1 MSVPITDRD
10 FRVVPPAERKPAVP
24 NEVIGTMILI
34 LTEIM
39 FFAGIVS
46 ALEIARASVGMWPPP
61 GQPRLPVELTAVTT
75 GVLLAS
81 GAMTWFA
88 GRRAK
93 TGGLTKSV
101 VPMAIAIAL
110 GTAFVTVQGWEWVN
124 LVAEGLTLTTSTHS
138 AFFYFIV
145 GTHAIHAVIGLVV
158 LLLAGLQ
165 LRRTGTGAEAKW
177 TPLAMAT
184 LAGVSGASMML
195 GIVGFAVLNALE
207 LYAMTLGGILVLPVF
222 QFMALVGALTCAVAM
237 LLRSIGVDRGVLE
250 ASAFQAIRLYWYF
263 VCGLWP
269 ILYWQVY
276 L

>member
-1 MSVPITDRD
+1 
-10 FRVVPPAERKPAVP
+10 
-24 NEVIGTMILI
+24 
-34 LTEIM
+34 
-39 FFAGIVS
+39 
-46 ALEIARASVGMWPPP
+46 
-61 GQPRLPVELTAVTT
+61 
-75 GVLLAS
+75 
-81 GAMTWFA
+81 
-88 GRRAK
+88 
-93 TGGLTKSV
+93 
-101 VPMAIAIAL
+101 
-110 GTAFVTVQGWEWVN
+110 
-124 LVAEGLTLTTSTHS
+124 
-138 AFFYFIV
+138 
-145 GTHAIHAVIGLVV
+145 
-158 LLLAGLQ
+158 
-165 LRRTGTGAEAKW
+165 
-177 TPLAMAT
+177 MAT